1 MTKTILLLLAL
12 FMTVFAYGY
21 AHASEKPE
29 IFVQMGHR
37 GNVGSVVFS
46 QDLF

>member
-1 MTKTILLLLAL
+1 MIKKTLPIFHLILTLI
-12 FMTVFAYGY
+12 FTIT

-29 IFVQMGHR
+29 IFVQLGHR